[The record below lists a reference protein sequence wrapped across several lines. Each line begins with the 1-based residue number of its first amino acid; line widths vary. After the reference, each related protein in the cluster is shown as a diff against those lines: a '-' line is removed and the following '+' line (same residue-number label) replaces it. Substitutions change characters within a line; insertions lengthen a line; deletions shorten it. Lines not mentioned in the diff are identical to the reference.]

1 MNLCF
6 PNVVTNVHSFILNT
20 FAVNRFLF
28 DDLTCLF
35 GLWCR
40 HSPVLSC
47 HFKWFIWFNSQLT
60 CDTYYIFFLL
70 SNTRPEITGV
80 KFKLHSWIVGFTPHS
95 VCFLCMLSVMLY
107 VGIPL
112 IAGKICHAQFYGIQ
126 FVELYSA

>member
-6 PNVVTNVHSFILNT
+6 PNVVTNVHSFILNA
-20 FAVNRFLF
+20 FAVNRSLF

-40 HSPVLSC
+40 NSPVLSC

-60 CDTYYIFFLL
+60 YDTYYIFFLL

-80 KFKLHSWIVGFTPHS
+80 KNCIVGFTPPQCVFS
-95 VCFLCMLSVMLY
+95 VCY
-107 VGIPL
+107 
-112 IAGKICHAQFYGIQ
+112 Q
-126 FVELYSA
+126 